1 MPADPKL
8 DRAQRR
14 RMRNA
19 ERRLKEAQQRLVRA
33 ERSVV
38 YWTRMLADL
47 RFERTCA
54 IQPPLWPEEDL
65 KMEK

>member
-1 MPADPKL
+1 
-8 DRAQRR
+8 
-14 RMRNA
+14 MRNA

>member
-1 MPADPKL
+1 
-8 DRAQRR
+8 
-14 RMRNA
+14 
-19 ERRLKEAQQRLVRA
+19 
-33 ERSVV
+33 
-38 YWTRMLADL
+38 MLADL